1 MQMSKNMENLNYKPV
16 KKLLSKGSTNAKTSK
31 NETETFILYLA
42 PYNQNN
48 KGKNI
53 CQNASKGCIES
64 CLYLAGRG
72 AFSNVQESRINKTN
86 YYVNDKVKF
95 LNQLANEIIKE
106 TNKAQKKGIK
116 VVFRLNG
123 TSDLDFVYMLNKHA
137 NLDISTLKNTA
148 SFYDYTKSLPR
159 AKRYKSF
166 KNYIV
171 TFSKSETNEK
181 ETFEALKYGLNV
193 AAVFA
198 NDLPKQ
204 YRGFKIVDGD
214 KSDLEMLKY
223 NNVILGLK
231 AKGKAK
237 KDLTG
242 FVIQN

>member
-1 MQMSKNMENLNYKPV
+1 MENLNYKPV

-53 CQNASKGCIES
+53 CQNASKGCIKS
-64 CLYLAGRG
+64 CLYSAGRG

-86 YYVNDKVKF
+86 YFVNDKVKF

-106 TNKAQKKGIK
+106 TDKAQKKGSK

-123 TSDLDFVYMLNKHA
+123 TSDLDFVYMLNKHS
-137 NLDISTLKNTA
+137 NLDILTLKNTA

-159 AKRYKSF
+159 AKRYKNF

-193 AAVFA
+193 AAVFS
-198 NDLPKQ
+198 NNLPKQ
-204 YRGFKIVDGD
+204 YKGFKVVDGD

-237 KDLTG
+237 RDLTG